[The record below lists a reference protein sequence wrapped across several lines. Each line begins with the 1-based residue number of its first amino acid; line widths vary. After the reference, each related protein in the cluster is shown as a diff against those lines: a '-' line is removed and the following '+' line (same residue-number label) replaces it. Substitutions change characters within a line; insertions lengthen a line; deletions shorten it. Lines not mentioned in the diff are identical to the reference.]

1 MGERRAS
8 SDNMSILVYG
18 IIVIGSAILLP
29 ILVIG
34 IPSAIE
40 VKERRENLAKRI
52 EEVYGGQSE

>member
-1 MGERRAS
+1 MGSRRTG

-29 ILVIG
+29 ILIIG

-40 VKERRENLAKRI
+40 VKKRQESLAERVREI
-52 EEVYGGQSE
+52 YGRR

>member
-8 SDNMSILVYG
+8 GDNMSILVYG

-40 VKERRENLAKRI
+40 IKKRRENLAERVR
-52 EEVYGGQSE
+52 EVYERR